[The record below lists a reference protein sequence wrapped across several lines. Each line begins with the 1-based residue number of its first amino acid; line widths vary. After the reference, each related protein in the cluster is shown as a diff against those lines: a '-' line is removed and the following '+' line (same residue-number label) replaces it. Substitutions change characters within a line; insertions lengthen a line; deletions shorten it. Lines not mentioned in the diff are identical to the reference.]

1 MYFASLRLFY
11 CVAVE
16 ISIIHSVFLSLKQQ
30 SISRTCDTYSCKWQ
44 QKFYHQLLICGL
56 THFNCHSQLN
66 SSAFVNLEVSK
77 ASSVDPDQTAQME
90 QSDLDPY
97 CLHASLD

>member
-1 MYFASLRLFY
+1 MAT
-11 CVAVE
+11 E
-16 ISIIHSVFLSLKQQ
+16 ILSPTVDLWLN
-30 SISRTCDTYSCKWQ
+30 T
-44 QKFYHQLLICGL
+44 
-56 THFNCHSQLN
+56 FNCHSQLN